1 MREYDTTPVPRV
13 EVVLLNWNGWRDTLE
28 CLPTVYE
35 SDYPNFGVIVC
46 DNASTDDSCARIREW
61 APQARRGDRR
71 LTFREISKNALE
83 SDSGARDTHT
93 DLLLIQT
100 GDNRGFAG
108 GNNVAIRHVIR
119 DGGADYIWLL
129 NNDTVV
135 APTTLSRLVA
145 RLESEPR
152 LGAVGG
158 VLLEHAAPAV
168 IQEAGATY
176 SPWHGMMQPRGA
188 GDAADAPRSEPDR
201 IDYITGGCMV
211 VRANVVRSVGVLDE
225 RFFMY
230 GEDVDWGIRIRR
242 AGFGLALEM
251 SADVWH
257 KGGSSAEYG
266 SALHDY
272 FSVKSALLLVQKQH
286 AWRLPVAF
294 VYSLYRCLL
303 PKVVRLQGGRFVAV
317 LKAYRDAAREILRPK
332 PTDNGES
339 TPVTRAPIARQW

>member
-1 MREYDTTPVPRV
+1 MNGREGAAVPRA
-13 EVVLLNWNGWRDTLE
+13 EVVILNWNGWRDTAE
-28 CLPTVYE
+28 CLRSVFE

-61 APQARRGDRR
+61 ALDARRGGQP
-71 LTFREISKNALE
+71 LTFREASKDGLARE
-83 SDSGARDTHT
+83 AVVSDMHT

-100 GDNRGFAG
+100 GGNRGFAG
-108 GNNVAIRHVIR
+108 GNNVAIRHVLR
-119 DGGADYIWLL
+119 GGGADYIWLL

-135 APTTLSRLVA
+135 ASSTLARLVA
-145 RLESEPR
+145 RLENEPR

-188 GDAADAPRSEPDR
+188 GDAADAPRREPER
-201 IDYITGGCMV
+201 IDYISGGCML
-211 VRANVVRSVGVLDE
+211 VRANVVRNVGLLDE

-230 GEDVDWGIRIRR
+230 GEDVDWGIRIRH

-257 KGGSSAEYG
+257 KGGGSAEYG

-286 AWRLPVAF
+286 AWRLPVAV
-294 VYSLYRCLL
+294 VYSFYRCLL
-303 PKVVRLQGGRFVAV
+303 PKVVRLQGRRLVAV
-317 LKAYRDAAREILRPK
+317 LKAYRDATKEILRRK
-332 PTDNGES
+332 SQEDGES
-339 TPVTRAPIARQW
+339 GRGTPARIARQS